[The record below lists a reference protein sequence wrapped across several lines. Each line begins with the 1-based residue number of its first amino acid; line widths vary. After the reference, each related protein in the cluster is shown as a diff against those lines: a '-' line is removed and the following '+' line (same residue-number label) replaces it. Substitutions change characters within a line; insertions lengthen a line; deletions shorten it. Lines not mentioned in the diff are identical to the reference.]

1 MNSSLTG
8 APKRSVNDPVVLD
21 ASALLALFG
30 CEVGA
35 VRVGEVLPRAHIST
49 VNLSEAVAKLIERGT
64 SEADVDAILLN
75 LRINAAPFDMA
86 QATVA
91 GKLRASTKA
100 AGLSL
105 GDRACLA
112 LALQLGA
119 TAVTADR
126 AWSKLDIGVTIEL
139 LR

>member
-1 MNSSLTG
+1 MS
-8 APKRSVNDPVVLD
+8 DPVVLD

-30 CEVGA
+30 REAGA
-35 VRVGEVLPRAHIST
+35 DRVGELLPRAHISS

-64 SEADVDAILLN
+64 SEADIDVILLN
-75 LRINAAPFDMA
+75 LRAEIVAFDTA
-86 QATVA
+86 QATAV
-91 GKLRASTKA
+91 GKLRASTRA

-119 TAVTADR
+119 TAVTTDR
-126 AWSKLDIGVTIEL
+126 AWSKVDVGVTIEL

>member
-1 MNSSLTG
+1 MSEF
-8 APKRSVNDPVVLD
+8 VLD
-21 ASALLALFG
+21 ASALLALLNG
-30 CEVGA
+30 EAGA
-35 VRVGEVLPRAHIST
+35 NRVAELLPRARIGS
-49 VNLSEAVAKLIERGT
+49 VNFSETIAKLIERGV
-64 SEADVDAILLN
+64 VDFKIEAILHEFD
-75 LRINAAPFDMA
+75 RMIVPFDVV

-91 GKLRASTKA
+91 GKLRATTRA

-112 LALQLGA
+112 LALHSGA

-126 AWSKLDIGVTIEL
+126 AWNRIELGVTIEL